1 MGIMLDP
8 LYKVFNPRKM
18 ANENGKYG
26 FRNLGDNI

>member
-1 MGIMLDP
+1 MLGP
-8 LYKVFNPRKM
+8 LYNVFYPEKM